1 MKLTK
6 YGHAC
11 LLVEEQGVRL
21 LIDPGSFSS
30 GFEDLSGISAILYT
44 HQHFDHFDPSKFKLI
59 QRNNPGVRILA
70 DEGTA
75 AQIRPYTPNVTVA
88 HHGEAAEIG
97 GVTVEVIGR
106 EHAVI
111 HSSISGIPNV
121 GYLIAGRLFHPGDAF
136 TPVGKEVDIL
146 ALPLVAPWSKF
157 QETAD
162 YLLEIKPRIAFPI
175 HEAIAS
181 VPQMYMGMLEE
192 IINDRDI
199 DLRPLGPGE
208 TLEA

>member
-1 MKLTK
+1 MKITK
-6 YGHAC
+6 YGHSC
-11 LLVEEQGVRL
+11 LLVEEKGARL
-21 LIDPGSFSS
+21 LIDPGGFSL
-30 GFEDLSGISAILYT
+30 GFEDLTDISAILYT
-44 HQHFDHFDPSKFKLI
+44 HQHFDHFDPSKLKLI
-59 QRNNPGVRILA
+59 QGNNPSVQILA
-70 DEGTA
+70 DEGTV
-75 AQIRPYTPNVTVA
+75 AQIHSDSPNTMIARNREVI
-88 HHGEAAEIG
+88 EIA

-111 HSSISGIPNV
+111 HSSIPGIPNV

-136 TPVGKEVDIL
+136 TPVGREVDIL

-162 YLLEIKPRIAFPI
+162 YLLETKPRIAFPI

-181 VPQMYMGMLEE
+181 APQMYMGMLEE